1 MVSKAY
7 EAAKALS
14 AFLHEGQVDKA
25 GQPYYLHPLAVSE
38 KVDTEKE
45 KIVALLHDV
54 LEDTRATEDTIR
66 NLFGD
71 EVAEAVVFL
80 TRRREESYM
89 DFIRRASQN
98 EIAKKVKMVDLEH
111 NMDASRLP
119 FLGKEDLERLQKYKA
134 AYEYLTK

>member
-1 MVSKAY
+1 MASKAY

-38 KVDTEKE
+38 KVDSEDE
-45 KIVALLHDV
+45 KIAALLHDV

-71 EVAEAVVFL
+71 EVADAVVSL
-80 TRRREESYM
+80 TKKDGEDYM
-89 DFIRRASQN
+89 DFIRRAAQN
-98 EIAKKVKMVDLEH
+98 EIAKKSKWPIWSTTWIRPGSLFWERKTWS
-111 NMDASRLP
+111 AS
-119 FLGKEDLERLQKYKA
+119 KS
-134 AYEYLTK
+134 TKQPTSI